1 MKCKTMYCI
10 VDVNLIYNNSYYN
23 MGNGKYSSF
32 NHCGGRKMGGRYGT
46 EVVMEHRIIKKFEKA
61 GATSKSRAVSFAE
74 AKLDEQEQCWLDY
87 FAGVFL
93 GKIKKTENH
102 LYYI

>member
-1 MKCKTMYCI
+1 
-10 VDVNLIYNNSYYN
+10 
-23 MGNGKYSSF
+23 
-32 NHCGGRKMGGRYGT
+32 MGGRYGT
-46 EVVMEHRIIKKFEKA
+46 EVVMEHRLIRKFEKA
-61 GATSKSRAVSFAE
+61 GATSKSRAVSFIE

-102 LYYI
+102 LYYIWIISILDSLLFRFYMFMFFNERE